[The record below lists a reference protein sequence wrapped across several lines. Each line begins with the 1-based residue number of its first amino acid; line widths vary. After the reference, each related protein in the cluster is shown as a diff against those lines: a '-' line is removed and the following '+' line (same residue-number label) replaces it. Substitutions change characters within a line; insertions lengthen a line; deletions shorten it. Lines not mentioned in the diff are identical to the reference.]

1 MNDGEISLRYNVF
14 LPINEIFSNI
24 SKVGCV
30 FPMVVVSILPHAEF
44 EPNDHQKDTPDFSKE
59 RFEAPLLIKEFAN
72 NFKVN
77 EILII
82 GKSYFSNHG

>member
-59 RFEAPLLIKEFAN
+59 RFKPLCLSKN
-72 NFKVN
+72 
-77 EILII
+77 LQII
-82 GKSYFSNHG
+82 SKLTKFLL